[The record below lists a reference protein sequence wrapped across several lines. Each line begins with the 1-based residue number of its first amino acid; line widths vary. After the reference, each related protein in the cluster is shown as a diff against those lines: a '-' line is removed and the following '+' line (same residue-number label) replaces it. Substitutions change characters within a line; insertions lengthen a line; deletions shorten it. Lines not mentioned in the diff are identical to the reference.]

1 MEEPVGV
8 EAIAFDDQRHHAR
21 LAARFVFLAWLPE
34 GRLIHRDGCAL
45 LFRSAHPSLARHY
58 QKELARRRLMRAH
71 TSARRETH
79 TPDLYV
85 ALQHVDNAVDRH
97 AHAAK
102 LGDRSPMRRAK
113 AVESHVTLLS
123 MYLSLTLT
131 LTLTLTWI
139 TVTRSLDIPPA
150 RIAPLC
156 CAS

>member
-1 MEEPVGV
+1 MEELVRV
-8 EAIAFDDQRHHAR
+8 EGITLDHERHHPC
-21 LAARFVFLAWLPE
+21 LAARFVLLAGLPE
-34 GRLIHRDGCAL
+34 GRLAGCNGRAL
-45 LFRSAHPSLARHY
+45 RFWPAHPSLARHH

-97 AHAAK
+97 VQTAK

-113 AVESHVTLLS
+113 AVESHATLLS